1 MKIPAY
7 LVNKVYSQSQ
17 TCSLLGISRPT
28 LRKLVQEGKRSAF
41 RETLTS
47 RLYIQKAVVD
57 SIVAKYTSERNK
69 CHLSNE

>member
-17 TCSLLGISRPT
+17 ACSLLRISRPT
-28 LRKLVQEGKRSAF
+28 LRKLVQEGKLSAF

>member
-28 LRKLVQEGKRSAF
+28 LRKLVQEGKLSAF

>member
-1 MKIPAY
+1 MQIPAY

-28 LRKLVQEGKRSAF
+28 LRKLVQEGKLSAF

-47 RLYIQKAVVD
+47 RLYIQKSEVD
-57 SIVAKYTSERNK
+57 LILSKYTVERIK
-69 CHLSNE
+69 SKLGNE

>member
-17 TCSLLGISRPT
+17 ACSL
-28 LRKLVQEGKRSAF
+28 LRKLVQEGKLPAF

>member
-17 TCSLLGISRPT
+17 ACSLLGISRPT

>member
-1 MKIPAY
+1 MQIPAY

-17 TCSLLGISRPT
+17 ACSLLGISRPT
-28 LRKLVQEGKRSAF
+28 LRKLVQEGKLSAF

>member
-1 MKIPAY
+1 MQIPAY

>member
-1 MKIPAY
+1 MQIPAY
-7 LVNKVYSQSQ
+7 LVNKVYSQAQ
-17 TCSLLGISRPT
+17 TYSLLGISRPT
-28 LRKLVQEGKRSAF
+28 LRKLVQEGKLPAF

>member
-17 TCSLLGISRPT
+17 ACSLLGISRPT
-28 LRKLVQEGKRSAF
+28 LRKLVQEGKLSAF

>member
-28 LRKLVQEGKRSAF
+28 LRKLVQEGKLPAF

-47 RLYIQKAVVD
+47 RLYIQKSEVD
-57 SIVAKYTSERNK
+57 FILSRYASERTESK
-69 CHLSNE
+69 LSNE

>member
-28 LRKLVQEGKRSAF
+28 LRKLVQEGKLPAF

>member
-1 MKIPAY
+1 MQIPAY
-7 LVNKVYSQSQ
+7 LVNKVYSQAQ
-17 TCSLLGISRPT
+17 TCSLIGISRPT
-28 LRKLVQEGKRSAF
+28 LRKLVQEGKLPAF